1 MFDLKTYCIQF
12 LRFDSLQ
19 LSFSPTTRIALKAF
33 AVNQTKMVE
42 LKSFLVGLKAELNK
56 KEKFEID
63 RGFEE
68 DDRASW
74 MSRQLLEGASN

>member
-1 MFDLKTYCIQF
+1 
-12 LRFDSLQ
+12 
-19 LSFSPTTRIALKAF
+19 
-33 AVNQTKMVE
+33 MVE

-74 MSRQLLEGASN
+74 MSRQLLEGASNWQI